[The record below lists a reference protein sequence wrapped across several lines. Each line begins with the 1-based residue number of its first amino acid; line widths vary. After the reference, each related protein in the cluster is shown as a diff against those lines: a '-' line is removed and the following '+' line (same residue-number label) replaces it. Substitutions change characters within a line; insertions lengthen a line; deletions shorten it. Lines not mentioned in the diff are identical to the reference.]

1 MTPSGPHDRKV
12 GNHEYQFELRLHPYD
27 GIVVTWSGLPEA
39 KAKPDKQALYI
50 VDVKTLTMAICD
62 GAEKCLAETG
72 GEVAFP
78 NLRVIDLAAWA
89 ERTRNP
95 RAQVSCFPTC
105 CDCLRR
111 CPYQVRCGHRCFR
124 SAARLSGKVVRMDGE
139 QDGAQAQGEA
149 VEGQQDE
156 PKGPG
161 QPQGQARER
170 QTAGAVV
177 AGDGSV
183 DYQAALKVK
192 DARIAE
198 LEDKITD
205 AAKTSGAQEADGR
218 RARGVRAEG
227 GWRPQREG
235 GACPAG

>member
-1 MTPSGPHDRKV
+1 
-12 GNHEYQFELRLHPYD
+12 
-27 GIVVTWSGLPEA
+27 
-39 KAKPDKQALYI
+39 
-50 VDVKTLTMAICD
+50 
-62 GAEKCLAETG
+62 
-72 GEVAFP
+72 
-78 NLRVIDLAAWA
+78 
-89 ERTRNP
+89 
-95 RAQVSCFPTC
+95 
-105 CDCLRR
+105 
-111 CPYQVRCGHRCFR
+111 
-124 SAARLSGKVVRMDGE
+124 MDGE

-205 AAKTSGAQEADGR
+205 AAKTSEATE
-218 RARGVRAEG
+218 ARNAEIAALKKQMADERVEFALKAAGVHNVKAAHALLDDYKGDVDALKSGEL
-227 GWRPQREG
+227 
-235 GACPAG
+235 